1 MWQMGASPGDIATT
15 MNGTIFMQ
23 EYFVNVRNH
32 RFSCHLALGNFPIL
46 CMHAVAMF
54 ISKFNDPDKHEF

>member
-23 EYFVNVRNH
+23 EYFVNLGSH
-32 RFSCHLALGNFPIL
+32 RFSCHLALGNFS
-46 CMHAVAMF
+46 CFMHAVV
-54 ISKFNDPDKHEF
+54 KFCLKI